1 MTNIKTFEKRGIKL
15 SDTEALENAL
25 DKVNGKAERWT
36 LNVNCIVKLA
46 EDAEKQLANAGLSNS
61 ARSGALAVFYGY
73 APASK
78 SYRNSVIT
86 TKMTLKRCAEGWRV
100 MNLETNRMNPADSR
114 RGEIFVKLTQEQYR
128 KAEKFALG
136 HFEKLAA

>member
-1 MTNIKTFEKRGIKL
+1 MT
-15 SDTEALENAL
+15 DAL
-25 DKVNGKAERWT
+25 DKVNGKAEKWT
-36 LNVNCIVKLA
+36 LNVNCITNLS
-46 EDAEKQLANAGLSNS
+46 EDAEKQLVDAGLSNS
-61 ARSGALAVFYGY
+61 TRIGALAIFYGY

-78 SYRNSVIT
+78 SYRNSVAT
-86 TKMTLKRCAEGWRV
+86 TKMTLKRYAEGWRV
-100 MNLETNRMNPADSR
+100 VNLEANRMYPADSK